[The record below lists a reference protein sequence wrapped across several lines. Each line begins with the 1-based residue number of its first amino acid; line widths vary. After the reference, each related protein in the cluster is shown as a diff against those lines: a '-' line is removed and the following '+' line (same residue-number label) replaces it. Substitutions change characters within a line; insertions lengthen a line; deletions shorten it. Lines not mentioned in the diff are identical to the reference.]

1 MADGNGVVF
10 DDVAEHFTGN
20 FDESYFMANED
31 GGIKI
36 VSSGRKKKTE
46 RNCDD
51 CRASVTILIGG
62 NCFGNEGTFIF
73 LSIGN
78 TVESKNCH

>member
-1 MADGNGVVF
+1 MADENRVVF
-10 DDVAEHFTGN
+10 DNVAEHFTGN
-20 FDESYFMANED
+20 VFESCFMSNQYRS
-31 GGIKI
+31 IKI
-36 VSSGRKKKTE
+36 VASGSKNKTE
-46 RNCDD
+46 KNCDD